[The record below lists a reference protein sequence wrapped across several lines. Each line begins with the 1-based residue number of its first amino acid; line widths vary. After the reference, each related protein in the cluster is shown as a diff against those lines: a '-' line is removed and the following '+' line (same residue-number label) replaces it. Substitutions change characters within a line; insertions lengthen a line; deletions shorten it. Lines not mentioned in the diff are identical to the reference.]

1 MKREKQAPVSYESG
15 TRNISAKNVQLIQSR
30 VQGTQAQSHCDGVD
44 RTCLTNE
51 EHCWSLWAVWL
62 NLRYTM
68 LMFLN
73 LILYPHTI
81 PTCYTHIL
89 HSHPSLHI
97 LLYCGEGKEP
107 EYMKWG
113 RKYEHLY
120 HMKQVQ
126 GISQQKRYSLSKSRV
141 QGTQAQSHCDGVDRT
156 QLTIEEHCQGLWAVW
171 LSLKDTSSMPM
182 FFYLFSMLSFLFYT
196 HILYLHSSFHI
207 LLCDKIKSHNTSYQ
221 ERIL

>member
-30 VQGTQAQSHCDGVD
+30 VQGTQAPSHCDGVD

-89 HSHPSLHI
+89 HSHSSM
-97 LLYCGEGKEP
+97 LLYSGEGKKSEQ
-107 EYMKWG
+107 MKWG
-113 RKYEHLY
+113 KKCKHLY
-120 HMKQVQ
+120 HMRQLQ
-126 GISQQKRYSLSKSRV
+126 GISQHGV
-141 QGTQAQSHCDGVDRT
+141 QLIQTSDFT
-156 QLTIEEHCQGLWAVW
+156 LI
-171 LSLKDTSSMPM
+171 LK
-182 FFYLFSMLSFLFYT
+182 LSFQYT
-196 HILYLHSSFHI
+196 LILYPRIFHRLFLCSYSRRSRFFIASFCTLNPYSYTI
-207 LLCDKIKSHNTSYQ
+207 INIINT
-221 ERIL
+221 ERNMNSWFKKHYRYTVFTT

>member
-1 MKREKQAPVSYESG
+1 MSQ
-15 TRNISAKNVQLIQSR
+15 
-30 VQGTQAQSHCDGVD
+30 VQGTSQQKMYSLSKAGYRAHCSTQAQSHCDGVD

-97 LLYCGEGKEP
+97 LLYCGEGKES
-107 EYMKWG
+107 E
-113 RKYEHLY
+113 
-120 HMKQVQ
+120 
-126 GISQQKRYSLSKSRV
+126 
-141 QGTQAQSHCDGVDRT
+141 
-156 QLTIEEHCQGLWAVW
+156 
-171 LSLKDTSSMPM
+171 
-182 FFYLFSMLSFLFYT
+182 
-196 HILYLHSSFHI
+196 
-207 LLCDKIKSHNTSYQ
+207 
-221 ERIL
+221 